1 MSGKMMSQG
10 RSGGSDDSHRPR
22 EGSHP
27 WTTLLCPCAI
37 ATGALAGAFPRLAT
51 TTVYVAIPP
60 MGVTGFFAPTLVLA
74 IGILL
79 VAWDRAGGW
88 AARGCNA
95 LVAHLLCL
103 AFSVAFIAFELA
115 CLYLRG
121 VLSEWNYV
129 SVTPWMRCLE
139 LGWGTLCMLLLMLA
153 VLLSPSSG
161 TSRHL
166 VAHSC
171 QISTSVLVLGLA
183 SGFALALSSMDATT
197 GGTVPKDARVVIVV
211 AVMLCRFL
219 WMMLA
224 TLLVPSPLSESLEG
238 RWLPWGSLLAGH
250 ALGAVVR
257 MLTEGTQAGFI
268 YVGPA
273 YHLTLLAASLALL
286 VIALVVGRRASRRSA
301 QPRTDREAARPQ
313 LPFAP
318 QVYEK
323 MLVGLAGADSLS
335 GRERQ
340 VILMT
345 LSGWPASAIAGT
357 LHVSEPTVS
366 SYRGRAYR
374 KLKVKSLPE
383 LVARVRPLRRVAPI
397 ASLGR
402 PLASGIRRVA
412 ALALVPCATLV
423 VSLCLG
429 DRGVTVFSLVTCTMM
444 AVGVFSLHQARGTAG
459 RDAHGAGARGA
470 EARGAE
476 AAIALGS
483 LCTLAGTR
491 ALGNSPTGPASALAG
506 YLVLGTVSAL
516 VPLAARGERDAALSG
531 AMLAC
536 DERPRFYLLGRGL
549 TQLEASVGVLT
560 AEGVPAPGIASHLHV
575 ALPTVYSYRARGL
588 GKLGLHGRGQLLELL
603 RREAGMR

>member
-1 MSGKMMSQG
+1 MSQG

-60 MGVTGFFAPTLVLA
+60 VGVTGFFAPTLVLA

-79 VAWDRAGGW
+79 VAWDRTGGW
-88 AARGCNA
+88 AARGRNA

-103 AFSVAFIAFELA
+103 VFSVAFIVFELA

-121 VLSEWNYV
+121 VLSEWNYI

-139 LGWGTLCMLLLMLA
+139 LGWGTLCLLLLMLA

-183 SGFALALSSMDATT
+183 SGFALALSSMGATT
-197 GGTVPKDARVVIVV
+197 GGAVPKDARVVIVV

-219 WMMLA
+219 WMILA

-383 LVARVRPLRRVAPI
+383 LVARVRPLRRVASI
-397 ASLGR
+397 AGLGR
-402 PLASGIRRVA
+402 PLASGIRRVV

-429 DRGVTVFSLVTCTMM
+429 DRGVTVFSLVTCAMM
-444 AVGVFSLHQARGTAG
+444 AAGVFSLHRALGTAG
-459 RDAHGAGARGA
+459 RGAYGAGARGA

-506 YLVLGTVSAL
+506 YLVLGTVGAL
-516 VPLAARGERDAALSG
+516 VPLAARVRRDAALSD

-588 GKLGLHGRGQLLELL
+588 GKLGLHGRGQLLKLL

>member
-27 WTTLLCPCAI
+27 WTTFLCPCAI

-51 TTVYVAIPP
+51 TTVHVAIPP
-60 MGVTGFFAPTLVLA
+60 VGVTGFFAPTLVLA

-79 VAWDRAGGW
+79 VAWDRTGGW
-88 AARGCNA
+88 AARGRNA

-103 AFSVAFIAFELA
+103 VFSVAFIAFELA

-121 VLSEWNYV
+121 VLSEWNYI

-139 LGWGTLCMLLLMLA
+139 LGWGTLCLLLLMLA
-153 VLLSPSSG
+153 VLLSPSSE
-161 TSRHL
+161 TSRRL

-219 WMMLA
+219 WMILA

-323 MLVGLAGADSLS
+323 MLVGLAGTDSLS

-345 LSGWPASAIAGT
+345 LSGWPVSAIAGT

-397 ASLGR
+397 ASLG
-402 PLASGIRRVA
+402 
-412 ALALVPCATLV
+412 
-423 VSLCLG
+423 
-429 DRGVTVFSLVTCTMM
+429 
-444 AVGVFSLHQARGTAG
+444 
-459 RDAHGAGARGA
+459 
-470 EARGAE
+470 
-476 AAIALGS
+476 
-483 LCTLAGTR
+483 
-491 ALGNSPTGPASALAG
+491 
-506 YLVLGTVSAL
+506 
-516 VPLAARGERDAALSG
+516 
-531 AMLAC
+531 
-536 DERPRFYLLGRGL
+536 
-549 TQLEASVGVLT
+549 
-560 AEGVPAPGIASHLHV
+560 
-575 ALPTVYSYRARGL
+575 
-588 GKLGLHGRGQLLELL
+588 
-603 RREAGMR
+603 

>member
-37 ATGALAGAFPRLAT
+37 AAGALAGAFPRLAT

-79 VAWDRAGGW
+79 VAWDRTGGW
-88 AARGCNA
+88 AARGRNA

-103 AFSVAFIAFELA
+103 VFSVAFIAFELA

-139 LGWGTLCMLLLMLA
+139 LGWGTLCLLLLMLA
-153 VLLSPSSG
+153 VLLSPLSG

-166 VAHSC
+166 VAHPC
-171 QISTSVLVLGLA
+171 QISTSVLVLDLA

-197 GGTVPKDARVVIVV
+197 GGAVPKDARVVIVV

-219 WMMLA
+219 WMILA

-238 RWLPWGSLLAGH
+238 RWLPWGNLLAGH

-383 LVARVRPLRRVAPI
+383 LVARVRPLRRVVSI

-429 DRGVTVFSLVTCTMM
+429 DRGVTVFSLVTCAMM
-444 AVGVFSLHQARGTAG
+444 AAGVFSLHRALGTAG

-483 LCTLAGTR
+483 LCTLAGTH

-560 AEGVPAPGIASHLHV
+560 AEGVSAPGIASHLHV

>member
-79 VAWDRAGGW
+79 VAWDRTGGW
-88 AARGCNA
+88 AARGRNA

-103 AFSVAFIAFELA
+103 VFSVAFIAFELA

-139 LGWGTLCMLLLMLA
+139 LEWSTLCMLLLMLA

-166 VAHSC
+166 VARSC

-219 WMMLA
+219 WMILA

-250 ALGAVVR
+250 ALGAIVR

-402 PLASGIRRVA
+402 PLASGIRRVV
-412 ALALVPCATLV
+412 ALALVPCTTLV

-429 DRGVTVFSLVTCTMM
+429 DRGVTVFSLVTCAMM
-444 AVGVFSLHQARGTAG
+444 AAGVFSLHRARGTAG
-459 RDAHGAGARGA
+459 RDAHGAGTRD
-470 EARGAE
+470 AE

-491 ALGNSPTGPASALAG
+491 ALGNSPTGPASVLAG
-506 YLVLGTVSAL
+506 YLVLGTVGAL
-516 VPLAARGERDAALSG
+516 VPLAARGGRDAALSD

-536 DERPRFYLLGRGL
+536 DERPRLYLLGRGL
-549 TQLEASVGVLT
+549 TQLEASVSVLT

-575 ALPTVYSYRARGL
+575 ALPTVYSYRVRGL

>member
-1 MSGKMMSQG
+1 
-10 RSGGSDDSHRPR
+10 
-22 EGSHP
+22 
-27 WTTLLCPCAI
+27 
-37 ATGALAGAFPRLAT
+37 
-51 TTVYVAIPP
+51 

-79 VAWDRAGGW
+79 VAWDRTGGW
-88 AARGCNA
+88 AARGRNA

-103 AFSVAFIAFELA
+103 VFSVAFIVFELA

-121 VLSEWNYV
+121 VLSEWNYI

-139 LGWGTLCMLLLMLA
+139 LGWGTLCLLLLMLA

-219 WMMLA
+219 WMIMA

-286 VIALVVGRRASRRSA
+286 VIALVVGRRASRRGA

-318 QVYEK
+318 HVYEK

-383 LVARVRPLRRVAPI
+383 LVARVRPLHRVAPI
-397 ASLGR
+397 ASSGQ
-402 PLASGIRRVA
+402 PLASGTRRVA

-429 DRGVTVFSLVTCTMM
+429 DRGVTVFSLVTCAMM
-444 AVGVFSLHQARGTAG
+444 ATGVFSLHRARGTAG
-459 RDAHGAGARGA
+459 RDAHGAGTRDA

-491 ALGNSPTGPASALAG
+491 ALGNSPAGPASVLAG
-506 YLVLGTVSAL
+506 YLVLGTVGAL
-516 VPLAARGERDAALSG
+516 VPLAARGGRDAALSD

-536 DERPRFYLLGRGL
+536 DERPRLYLLGRGL
-549 TQLEASVGVLT
+549 TQLEASVSVLT

-588 GKLGLHGRGQLLELL
+588 GKLGLHGRGQL
-603 RREAGMR
+603 

>member
-1 MSGKMMSQG
+1 MSQG

-37 ATGALAGAFPRLAT
+37 AAGALAGAFPRLAT

-60 MGVTGFFAPTLVLA
+60 VGVTGFFAPTLVLA

-79 VAWDRAGGW
+79 VAWDRTGGW
-88 AARGCNA
+88 AARGRNA

-103 AFSVAFIAFELA
+103 VFSVAFIVFELA

-121 VLSEWNYV
+121 VLSEWNYI

-139 LGWGTLCMLLLMLA
+139 LGWGTLCLLLLMLA

-219 WMMLA
+219 WMILA

-301 QPRTDREAARPQ
+301 QPRTDREAARLQ
-313 LPFAP
+313 LLFAP

-383 LVARVRPLRRVAPI
+383 LVARVRPLRRVASI
-397 ASLGR
+397 AGLGR
-402 PLASGIRRVA
+402 PLASGIRRVV

-429 DRGVTVFSLVTCTMM
+429 DRGVTVFSLVTCAMM
-444 AVGVFSLHQARGTAG
+444 AAGVFSLHRALGTAG
-459 RDAHGAGARGA
+459 RGAYGAGARGA

-506 YLVLGTVSAL
+506 YLVLGTVGAL
-516 VPLAARGERDAALSG
+516 VPLAARVRRDAALSG

-588 GKLGLHGRGQLLELL
+588 GKLGLHGREQLLELL

>member
-1 MSGKMMSQG
+1 MSQG

-60 MGVTGFFAPTLVLA
+60 VGVTGFFAPTLVLA

-79 VAWDRAGGW
+79 VAWDRTGGW
-88 AARGCNA
+88 AARGRNA

-103 AFSVAFIAFELA
+103 VFSVAFIAFELA

-139 LGWGTLCMLLLMLA
+139 LGWGTLCLSLLMLA

-183 SGFALALSSMDATT
+183 SGFALALSSMGATT
-197 GGTVPKDARVVIVV
+197 GGAVPKDARVVIVV

-219 WMMLA
+219 WMILA

-250 ALGAVVR
+250 ALGAIVR

-318 QVYEK
+318 HVYEK

-340 VILMT
+340 AILMT

-383 LVARVRPLRRVAPI
+383 LVARVRPLRRVASI

-402 PLASGIRRVA
+402 PLASGIRRVV
-412 ALALVPCATLV
+412 ALAFVPCATLV

-429 DRGVTVFSLVTCTMM
+429 GRGVTVFSLVTCAMM
-444 AVGVFSLHQARGTAG
+444 AAGVFSLHRALGTAG
-459 RDAHGAGARGA
+459 RGAYGAGARGA

-506 YLVLGTVSAL
+506 YLVLGTVGAL
-516 VPLAARGERDAALSG
+516 VPLAARVRRDAALSD

-588 GKLGLHGRGQLLELL
+588 GKLGLHGRGQLLKLL

>member
-22 EGSHP
+22 EDSHP

-37 ATGALAGAFPRLAT
+37 AAGALAGAFPRLAT

-60 MGVTGFFAPTLVLA
+60 VGVTGFFAPTLVLA

-79 VAWDRAGGW
+79 VAWDRTGGW
-88 AARGCNA
+88 AARGRNA

-103 AFSVAFIAFELA
+103 VFSVAFIVFELA

-121 VLSEWNYV
+121 VLSEWNYI

-139 LGWGTLCMLLLMLA
+139 LGWGMLCLLLLMLA

-183 SGFALALSSMDATT
+183 SGFALALSSMGATT
-197 GGTVPKDARVVIVV
+197 GGAVPKDARVVIVV

-219 WMMLA
+219 WMILA

-286 VIALVVGRRASRRSA
+286 VIALVVGRQASRRSA
-301 QPRTDREAARPQ
+301 QPRTDREAARPK

-383 LVARVRPLRRVAPI
+383 LVARVRPLRRVASI

-402 PLASGIRRVA
+402 PLASGIRRVV

-429 DRGVTVFSLVTCTMM
+429 DRGVTVFSLVTCAMM
-444 AVGVFSLHQARGTAG
+444 AAGVFSLHRALGTAG
-459 RDAHGAGARGA
+459 RGAYGAGARGA

-506 YLVLGTVSAL
+506 YLVLGTVGAL
-516 VPLAARGERDAALSG
+516 VPLAARVRRDAALSD

-549 TQLEASVGVLT
+549 TQLEASVSVLT

>member
-51 TTVYVAIPP
+51 TTVHVAIPP

-79 VAWDRAGGW
+79 VAWDRTGGW
-88 AARGCNA
+88 AARGRNA

-103 AFSVAFIAFELA
+103 VFSVAFIAFELA

-139 LGWGTLCMLLLMLA
+139 LGWGTLCLLLLMLA

-183 SGFALALSSMDATT
+183 SGFALALSSMGATT
-197 GGTVPKDARVVIVV
+197 GGAVPKDARVVIVV

-219 WMMLA
+219 WMILA

-286 VIALVVGRRASRRSA
+286 VIALVVGRQASRRSA
-301 QPRTDREAARPQ
+301 QPRTDREAARPK

-340 VILMT
+340 VI
-345 LSGWPASAIAGT
+345 
-357 LHVSEPTVS
+357 
-366 SYRGRAYR
+366 
-374 KLKVKSLPE
+374 
-383 LVARVRPLRRVAPI
+383 
-397 ASLGR
+397 
-402 PLASGIRRVA
+402 
-412 ALALVPCATLV
+412 
-423 VSLCLG
+423 
-429 DRGVTVFSLVTCTMM
+429 
-444 AVGVFSLHQARGTAG
+444 
-459 RDAHGAGARGA
+459 
-470 EARGAE
+470 
-476 AAIALGS
+476 
-483 LCTLAGTR
+483 
-491 ALGNSPTGPASALAG
+491 
-506 YLVLGTVSAL
+506 
-516 VPLAARGERDAALSG
+516 
-531 AMLAC
+531 
-536 DERPRFYLLGRGL
+536 PR
-549 TQLEASVGVLT
+549 
-560 AEGVPAPGIASHLHV
+560 
-575 ALPTVYSYRARGL
+575 
-588 GKLGLHGRGQLLELL
+588 
-603 RREAGMR
+603 